1 MSIKKGPSISD
12 LVRIASDTETQL
24 STRPGLVV
32 RESFDKSVN
41 RRILLVRWSFKAKQS
56 KSKVVELWIYEE
68 ELEIVSKGGNKHEGI
83 IKE

>member
-32 RESFDKSVN
+32 RESFDKSAN

>member
-12 LVRIASDTETQL
+12 LVRIVSDVETQL
-24 STRPGLVV
+24 STRPGLVI

-68 ELEIVSKGGNKHEGI
+68 ELEIVSRGGNKQ
-83 IKE
+83 

>member
-12 LVRIASDTETQL
+12 LVRIVSDAETQL

-56 KSKVVELWIYEE
+56 KSKMVELWVYEE
-68 ELEIVSKGGNKHEGI
+68 ELEIVSKGGDKNEGI

>member
-12 LVRIASDTETQL
+12 LVRIVSDTETQL

>member
-12 LVRIASDTETQL
+12 LVRIVSDVETQL

-32 RESFDKSVN
+32 RESFDKSAN

-68 ELEIVSKGGNKHEGI
+68 ELEIVSRGGNKQ
-83 IKE
+83 